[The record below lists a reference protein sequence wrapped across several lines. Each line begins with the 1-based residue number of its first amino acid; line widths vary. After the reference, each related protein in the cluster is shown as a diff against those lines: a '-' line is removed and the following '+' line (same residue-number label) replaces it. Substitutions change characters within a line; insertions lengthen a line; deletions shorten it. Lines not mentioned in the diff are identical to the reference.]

1 MKIGW
6 SSVSQCQLAL
16 SSIGSVD
23 LLDTSGAL
31 DSGGMYSTLMIS
43 LPVGS
48 IKLTSSYSSSWYHC
62 SSSSQRR

>member
-6 SSVSQCQLAL
+6 SSVSHCQLAL

-48 IKLTSSYSSSWYHC
+48 ITLTSSYSSSWYHC